1 MCLPKLFQA
10 NTLPLSFAIYIFLL
24 VCFCFKIIFEFLKTK
39 MGFIFYLLSG
49 FAIMLVARVWQQK
62 FIENLSNEHKAILI
76 GLFGKR
82 NNLNLYISLGTM
94 VIFIIIILMDLIA
107 IRLALLG
114 FALSNVLSLAIPM
127 NMNYNKLLKANFPI
141 EFTNNYII
149 TSALRIIGTI
159 VIFSYLFFEQN

>member
-1 MCLPKLFQA
+1 
-10 NTLPLSFAIYIFLL
+10 
-24 VCFCFKIIFEFLKTK
+24 

-49 FAIMLVARVWQQK
+49 FAIMLIARVWQQK
-62 FIENLSNEHKAILI
+62 SIEQLNSEHKAILI
-76 GLFGKR
+76 GLFSKR

-141 EFTNNYII
+141 EFTNNYLM
-149 TSALRIIGTI
+149 TSVLRIIGTI
-159 VIFSYLFFEQN
+159 VIFSYLFFEPN

>member
-1 MCLPKLFQA
+1 
-10 NTLPLSFAIYIFLL
+10 
-24 VCFCFKIIFEFLKTK
+24 
-39 MGFIFYLLSG
+39 
-49 FAIMLVARVWQQK
+49 MLIARVWQQK
-62 FIENLSNEHKAILI
+62 SIEQLNSEHKAILI
-76 GLFGKR
+76 GLFSKR

-141 EFTNNYII
+141 EFTNNYLM

>member
-1 MCLPKLFQA
+1 
-10 NTLPLSFAIYIFLL
+10 
-24 VCFCFKIIFEFLKTK
+24 
-39 MGFIFYLLSG
+39 
-49 FAIMLVARVWQQK
+49 MLVARVWQQK
-62 FIENLSNEHKAILI
+62 FIEQLNSEHKAILI

-82 NNLNLYISLGTM
+82 TPLNLYISLGTM

-127 NMNYNKLLKANFPI
+127 NMNYNKLLKANFPV
-141 EFTNNYII
+141 EFTNNYLI

-159 VIFSYLFFEQN
+159 VIFSYLFFEPN

>member
-1 MCLPKLFQA
+1 
-10 NTLPLSFAIYIFLL
+10 
-24 VCFCFKIIFEFLKTK
+24 
-39 MGFIFYLLSG
+39 
-49 FAIMLVARVWQQK
+49 MLVARVWQQK
-62 FIENLSNEHKAILI
+62 FIEQLSIEHKAILI
-76 GLFGKR
+76 SLFGKR

-127 NMNYNKLLKANFPI
+127 NMNYNKLLKANFPV
-141 EFTNNYII
+141 EFTNNYLI

-159 VIFSYLFFEQN
+159 VIFSYLFFEPN